1 MEHKKHAA
9 ALELAPSKKTSS
21 TIEMFDMDAAPV
33 SEPVVVEKQQSEQ
46 TDLHRIRVLVSSPEP
61 IATKSGEELML
72 EEGDVQFVDADTAEW
87 LIESG
92 VAEAAAL

>member
-1 MEHKKHAA
+1 
-9 ALELAPSKKTSS
+9 
-21 TIEMFDMDAAPV
+21 
-33 SEPVVVEKQQSEQ
+33 
-46 TDLHRIRVLVSSPEP
+46 
-61 IATKSGEELML
+61 ML